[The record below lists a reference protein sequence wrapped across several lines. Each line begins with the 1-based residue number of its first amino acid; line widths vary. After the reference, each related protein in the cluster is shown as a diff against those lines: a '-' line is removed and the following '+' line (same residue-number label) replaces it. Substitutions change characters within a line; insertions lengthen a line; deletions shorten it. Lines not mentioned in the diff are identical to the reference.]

1 MSTEALNDLIAT
13 LGFKMGLAELRYCQ
27 NCYNSQKMNKPTINE
42 LKIIDRVFYD
52 NSTKPA
58 SYLAASFMTNDKL
71 VADTYADL
79 MARRNAVKPD
89 YSAPCSL
96 PEMIEILPK
105 FLNRKSNGELTLFGG
120 KYRNAE
126 ISIGGYK
133 KIAET
138 GIDESDCA
146 AGIKFKTTSVEPAV
160 TTGNIIYAV
169 LKSFNDSCGFE
180 NRLDAFLACN
190 EMQKQ
195 SKKTVL
201 VEDKSIVTAL
211 SELGFGV
218 QLITTHFERKDGCVS
233 PFEHFA
239 NADSGILTFFN
250 KPESVDMLLTA
261 QLFGLR
267 VVPIGFVVPTGTIE
281 GISQAGERLSLN
293 LSFLRSLSFA
303 RAIGCEA
310 DGTTPETE
318 YSGSSVY
325 INVNQN
331 RYKMNSATC
340 GGQNYY
346 MAGFNS
352 VLYSY
357 SLCIASGTDVSSS
370 MGVYTLPL
378 KSPDDKAMG
387 VSAELVLGAYRAQC
401 EFEIADEKPTVTVG
415 EKAMLRFHT
424 LTKTSANIPTR
435 FVGKDTN
442 IYYLEPLY
450 QQNGLPDF
458 DDIRKLHGFIKN
470 LVSKG
475 NVLSI
480 RPTTD
485 DIDGVLEQMSGSV
498 KPIRVHLGRLT
509 SRVGGFI
516 VESKDDLPGILVAKT
531 PANELDQPLQS
542 TAFNI

>member
-96 PEMIEILPK
+96 PEMIGILPK
-105 FLNRKSNGELTLFGG
+105 FLDKKSDGELTLFGG

-126 ISIGGYK
+126 ISVGGYK

-138 GIDESDCA
+138 GIAENDCA
-146 AGIKFKTTSVEPAV
+146 VGIKFNATYPEPTV
-160 TTGNIIYAV
+160 TNGNIIYAI
-169 LKSFNDSCGFE
+169 LKSFNDSYGFE
-180 NRLDAFLACN
+180 TRLDAFLACN

-195 SKKTVL
+195 AKKTVL
-201 VEDKSIVTAL
+201 VENRSLVTVLA
-211 SELGFGV
+211 ELGLGV
-218 QLITTHFERKDGCVS
+218 QLITTHFERKDGCIS

-239 NADSGILTFFN
+239 DADNGILTFFN

-267 VVPIGFVVPTGTIE
+267 VVPVGFVTPTGTIE
-281 GISQAGERLSLN
+281 GISQAGEHLSLN
-293 LSFLRSLSFA
+293 IPFLRTLSFA
-303 RAIGCEA
+303 NAVGCEA
-310 DGTTPETE
+310 DGKSPELTN
-318 YSGSSVY
+318 SASSVY

-331 RYKMNSATC
+331 RYKLNSATC
-340 GGQNYY
+340 GGTNYY

-357 SLCIASGTDVSSS
+357 SLCIASGTDISSA

-424 LTKTSANIPTR
+424 LTKTTANVPAK
-435 FVGKDTN
+435 FVGKGTN

-458 DDIRKLHGFIKN
+458 DDIRKLHGFVKA
-470 LVSKG
+470 LVNKG
-475 NVLSI
+475 AALSI
-480 RPTTD
+480 LPTTD
-485 DIDGVLEQMSGSV
+485 DIDAVLEQMSGNV
-498 KPIRVHLGRLT
+498 KPVRVHLGKVT

-516 VESKDDLPGILVAKT
+516 VESKEDLPGILLAKT
-531 PANELDQPLQS
+531 PSNEYERSAN
-542 TAFNI
+542 AGGFNL